1 MSVKVSGPSAKATQA
16 RVFLTVY
23 SQQVSYGSRH
33 AYKQTDEVARNGAFG
48 KILRPEVFPDAPLQK
63 ETPFVTKV
71 TPLNIPTA
79 LPRRSSCKLWKL
91 SGVLPQPL
99 LTYPTEVPLEN

>member
-1 MSVKVSGPSAKATQA
+1 MAADM
-16 RVFLTVY
+16 
-23 SQQVSYGSRH
+23 H
-33 AYKQTDEVARNGAFG
+33 INKQTKWRATGHLGKYFG
-48 KILRPEVFPDAPLQK
+48 QRSFQMPLCKK

-91 SGVLPQPL
+91 SGVLPQPTL
-99 LTYPTEVPLEN
+99 SYPTEVPLQN